1 MVVNLHCNRFP
12 CNMYSG
18 VTICRKVMNMLF
30 SWQFFLTYRSCKHLD
45 GKHSVFGRVVG
56 GAETTLSAMERV
68 GTDNKDRPVE
78 DIVIEKAQVFVDPF
92 EEVDEQVI
100 TKQLNTSVQ
109 RPPLKNTRNYGPSGL
124 RCSLRLQEDIIDIM
138 YRYSNTRDHGQLCSS
153 HKVN

>member
-1 MVVNLHCNRFP
+1 
-12 CNMYSG
+12 
-18 VTICRKVMNMLF
+18 MLF
-30 SWQFFLTYRSCKHLD
+30 PWQFFLTYRSCKHLD

-100 TKQLNTSVQ
+100 S
-109 RPPLKNTRNYGPSGL
+109 
-124 RCSLRLQEDIIDIM
+124 
-138 YRYSNTRDHGQLCSS
+138 
-153 HKVN
+153 